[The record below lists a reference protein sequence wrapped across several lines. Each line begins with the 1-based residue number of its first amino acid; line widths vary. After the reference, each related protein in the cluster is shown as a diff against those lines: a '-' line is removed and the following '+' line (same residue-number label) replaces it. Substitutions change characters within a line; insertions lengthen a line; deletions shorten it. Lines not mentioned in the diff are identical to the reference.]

1 MTAKELKEEAYR
13 SWTNQENGYTQECYT
28 FNPNEM
34 DIFCKQLCKEQ
45 REKCVA
51 KLVGTD
57 KYSLEFVLSDDED
70 AFNVFT
76 APEPE
81 L

>member
-1 MTAKELKEEAYR
+1 MNKSAKELKGEALTV
-13 SWTNQENGYTQECYT
+13 S
-28 FNPNEM
+28 PNM
-34 DIFCKQLCKEQ
+34 LPIYIFTPEQLTIRDKQLCKEQ